1 MSASSSSAGEGRM
14 TERAYV
20 GVGSNI
26 HPERHVPQAL
36 ALLRSEFG
44 DVRVSSVYE
53 CPPLGFEGEAFH
65 NLVVSFET
73 ELGVEALI
81 AMLRGIE
88 GACGRRRDDAVAPSR
103 TLDLDLLLYG
113 DLTSTHNGIELP
125 RQDVLSYAFVLA
137 PLAEIA
143 PSVKHPVMQR
153 TFAELWGDFE
163 ESHEMHRIAD
173 AVQG

>member
-1 MSASSSSAGEGRM
+1 M

-26 HPERHVPQAL
+26 RPERHVPQAL
-36 ALLRSEFG
+36 SLLQAEFG
-44 DVRVSSVYE
+44 DLQASSVYE

-73 ELGVEALI
+73 DFGIDALVATLRRI
-81 AMLRGIE
+81 EDFCGRLRG
-88 GACGRRRDDAVAPSR
+88 ASASPSR

-113 DLTSTHNGIELP
+113 EGMSAGDGIELP
-125 RQDVLSYAFVLA
+125 RDDVLAYAFVLA

-143 PSVKHPVMQR
+143 PAVKHPVAQR
-153 TFAELWGDFE
+153 TFAELWSEFE
-163 ESHEMHRIAD
+163 QTHEMRRIVD
-173 AVQG
+173 AVRG

>member
-1 MSASSSSAGEGRM
+1 M

-26 HPERHVPQAL
+26 RPERHVSQAL
-36 ALLRSEFG
+36 GLLRAEFG
-44 DVRVSSVYE
+44 DVRSSSVYE
-53 CPPLGFEGEAFH
+53 CPPIGFQGEAFH

-73 ELGVEALI
+73 EIGVEALI
-81 AMLRGIE
+81 ATLRGIE
-88 GACGRRRDDAVAPSR
+88 CACGRRRDDTVSPSR

-113 DLTSTHNGIELP
+113 DLTLTHTHNGIELP
-125 RQDVLSYAFVLA
+125 REDVLSYAFVLA

-143 PSVKHPVMQR
+143 PSVVHPVARR
-153 TFAELWGDFE
+153 TFAELWDDFE
-163 ESHEMHRIAD
+163 ESHEMRRVAD